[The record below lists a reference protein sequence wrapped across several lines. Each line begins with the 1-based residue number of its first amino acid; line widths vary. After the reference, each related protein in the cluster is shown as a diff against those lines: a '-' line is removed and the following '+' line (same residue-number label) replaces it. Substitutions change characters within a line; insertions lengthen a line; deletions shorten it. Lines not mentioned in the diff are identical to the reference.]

1 MRVDDLFASTSRISF
16 VVRCQIKC
24 WPKGSVDL
32 LQPDECASNSDFEQ
46 AVCRGDAS
54 YEGSSNYEGRT
65 VDALAM
71 GGDEGRGQ
79 LR

>member
-1 MRVDDLFASTSRISF
+1 L
-16 VVRCQIKC
+16 
-24 WPKGSVDL
+24 
-32 LQPDECASNSDFEQ
+32 EQ
-46 AVCRGDAS
+46 RLS
-54 YEGSSNYEGRT
+54 YQGHT